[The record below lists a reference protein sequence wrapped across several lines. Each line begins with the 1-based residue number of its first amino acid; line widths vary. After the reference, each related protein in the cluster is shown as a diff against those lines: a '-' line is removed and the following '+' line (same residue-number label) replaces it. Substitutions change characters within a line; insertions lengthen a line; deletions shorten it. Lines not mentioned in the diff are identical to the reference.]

1 MKGVICYLLINKIPK
16 LPRLAIESALQNTS
30 VEIYVGYLNRSDL
43 SELPVSPRI
52 HFIDLNVQAVEK
64 NLMPE
69 SSGYISFDQDFFF
82 QLVQLKW
89 DLFQLVL
96 SETGADFLVY
106 LDLDVVVLK
115 DLVTEF
121 ERTFVSTPN
130 VEVLVQDFTHEPS
143 VPRLCMG
150 VFAIKRGSFSEHF
163 LEKCSVIHSETLSAN
178 PRFGDDDVIT
188 QVYADLEFKNS
199 IFRLPQQSFPV
210 GNLINLF
217 LPISPLRGL
226 RPSRP
231 FVFHSNFVVG
241 FEKKY
246 LLLEI
251 INERKTRARC
261 LRISQ
266 AYFIIFGNFI
276 QKKSRR
282 FFTKII
288 RGIRGI

>member
-30 VEIYVGYLNRSDL
+30 AEIYIGYLNRSDL
-43 SELPVSPRI
+43 SDVPRNPRI
-52 HFIDLNVQAVEK
+52 NFIDLNEIALQK
-64 NLMPE
+64 NLVPE
-69 SSGYISFDQDFFF
+69 TLGYISFDQDFFF

-89 DLFQLVL
+89 DLFRLVL
-96 SETGADFLVY
+96 SDTDTDFLIY

-121 ERTFVSTPN
+121 EKTFQSLPK

-150 VFAIKRGSFSEHF
+150 VFAIRRSSVSST
-163 LEKCSVIHSETLSAN
+163 LLQKCSLIHSKTLTSN

-188 QVYADLEFKNS
+188 HVYADLEIKDSFL
-199 IFRLPQQSFPV
+199 RLPQHSFPV

-217 LPISPLRGL
+217 LPYSPLRGL

-241 FEKKY
+241 VEKKH
-246 LLLEI
+246 LLLEMMYQTRTFVRNRNVMKAYLI
-251 INERKTRARC
+251 I
-261 LRISQ
+261 LGS
-266 AYFIIFGNFI
+266 FI

-282 FFTKII
+282 FFITRNRRI
-288 RGIRGI
+288 RGV